1 MKSYTGDFIWSNV
14 EHGRAEEK
22 FYEKEYSG
30 REGVIEHVSPA
41 YEPAGI
47 LEQLH
52 GTWGGLA
59 VQPELDTIEMIQQ
72 GE

>member
-1 MKSYTGDFIWSNV
+1 MEQVRFKVG
-14 EHGRAEEK
+14 GRIRIVRMEGEP
-22 FYEKEYSG
+22 EYSG

-41 YEPAGI
+41 YEPEGI

-52 GTWGGLA
+52 GTWGWLA
-59 VQPELDTIEMIQQ
+59 VHPERDTIEMIQQ

>member
-1 MKSYTGDFIWSNV
+1 MEQVRFKVGDRIRIV
-14 EHGRAEEK
+14 RMDGEP
-22 FYEKEYSG
+22 EYSG

-59 VQPELDTIEMIQQ
+59 VQPSMDTIEMIQQ

>member
-1 MKSYTGDFIWSNV
+1 MEQVRFKVGDRIRIV
-14 EHGRAEEK
+14 RMDGEP
-22 FYEKEYSG
+22 EYSG

-52 GTWGGLA
+52 GTWGRLA
-59 VQPELDTIEMIQQ
+59 VQPSRDTIEIIQQ

>member
-1 MKSYTGDFIWSNV
+1 MEQVRFKVGDRIFIV
-14 EHGRAEEK
+14 RMDGEP
-22 FYEKEYSG
+22 EYSG

-59 VQPELDTIEMIQQ
+59 IQPERDIIEMIQQ

>member
-1 MKSYTGDFIWSNV
+1 MEMERVRFKVGDRIRIVRMDGES
-14 EHGRAEEK
+14 
-22 FYEKEYSG
+22 EYSG

-59 VQPELDTIEMIQQ
+59 VQPSRDTIEMIQQ

>member
-1 MKSYTGDFIWSNV
+1 MSQGKFKVGDRIRIV
-14 EHGRAEEK
+14 RMEGEP
-22 FYEKEYSG
+22 EYSG

-59 VQPELDTIEMIQQ
+59 VQPERDTIEIIQQ

>member
-1 MKSYTGDFIWSNV
+1 MEQVRFNVGDRIRIV
-14 EHGRAEEK
+14 RMEGEP
-22 FYEKEYSG
+22 EYSG

-47 LEQLH
+47 LEQLY

-59 VQPELDTIEMIQQ
+59 VQPERDTIEMIQQ

>member
-1 MKSYTGDFIWSNV
+1 MEQGRFNVGDRIRIV
-14 EHGRAEEK
+14 RMEGEP
-22 FYEKEYSG
+22 EYSG

-52 GTWGGLA
+52 GTWGGRA
-59 VQPELDTIEMIQQ
+59 VQPERDIIDMIKQ
-72 GE
+72 GV

>member
-1 MKSYTGDFIWSNV
+1 MEQGKFKEGDRIRIV
-14 EHGRAEEK
+14 RMEGEP
-22 FYEKEYSG
+22 EYSG
-30 REGVIEHVSPA
+30 REGVIEHVSTA
-41 YEPAGI
+41 YEPLGI

-59 VQPELDTIEMIQQ
+59 VQPERDEIEIIQQ